1 MKGLAIATL
10 NTAGSSSRRSG
21 GWKVGCGAAGGAMR
35 AGAACLGC
43 GGAGGVGVGAGCAR
57 GRTVVGGCF
66 IGSASGGAGEGACGS
81 AETVGCGGCGGFSFC
96 CLFAIR
102 IGGGRPLPPPNP
114 VDDGA
119 RSDFVGGASILIVV
133 VSSRADVPPRDEPC
147 ESEET
152 SEAFESELSL
162 PLFAAAEE
170 VASLIMLR
178 LAASAASAACSM
190 AA

>member
-43 GGAGGVGVGAGCAR
+43 
-57 GRTVVGGCF
+57 
-66 IGSASGGAGEGACGS
+66 GAGEGACGS